1 MRRRAKMIAQR
12 RGLGLKIVWVTWK
25 EQNLPGQANEEGCV
39 GMCGCAIGEEV
50 WPARVS

>member
-1 MRRRAKMIAQR
+1 MRRRAKMAAQWG
-12 RGLGLKIVWVTWK
+12 GLGFKIVWVTWK
-25 EQNLPGQANEEGCV
+25 EQDLPANEEGCV